1 MLTEKALVESSFNSS
16 HSRAWFLAAC
26 AEHSGDWL
34 FALPLA
40 SCGLHLDDEAVRVA
54 VCLRLGLESA
64 PVMNVTAVQLSTSEE
79 FTASSARRHRA
90 R

>member
-1 MLTEKALVESSFNSS
+1 MPAEKALVESSFNSS
-16 HSRAWFLAAC
+16 YGRASFLAAC

-34 FALPLA
+34 FAFPLA

-54 VCLRLGLESA
+54 V
-64 PVMNVTAVQLSTSEE
+64 QLSTSEE
-79 FTASSARRHRA
+79 FTASSAKRHLA